1 MNRRDYC
8 AEVMA
13 NLRRLTERERSAVQT
28 ELEAHMED
36 HMLALIELGYDE
48 ALAEERMLQHM
59 GDPAEVGKRLNE
71 QYSAF
76 WLVVGRV
83 ATACLVFLAVLAL
96 TGALNTYYLFNS
108 LQARLAPWS
117 EIQPEWEEAVN
128 QKLDIRQ
135 PIGSD
140 ILRILGCG
148 TKHEENEDIAV
159 VVFCQYDQS
168 LFGLVSDRNID
179 WLDCRGESV
188 IGGGGGHSTSGA
200 AYSRRELV
208 VQAGD
213 PYVMAVWERYG
224 ERVEIQVPLEWE
236 DDYE

>member
-1 MNRRDYC
+1 
-8 AEVMA
+8 MA
-13 NLRRLTERERSAVQT
+13 NLRRVTSGERAAIRA

-48 ALAEERMLQHM
+48 TLAEERMLQHM
-59 GDPAEVGKRLNE
+59 GDPAEVGRELDR
-71 QYSAF
+71 QYSTF

-108 LQARLAPWS
+108 IQARLAPWS
-117 EIQPEWEEAVN
+117 EIQQEWEEAVN

-140 ILRILGCG
+140 ILRILGSG
-148 TKHEENEDIAV
+148 TKVEDGEDIAV

-168 LFGLVSDRNID
+168 PFGLVSQKHLR
-179 WLDCRGESV
+179 WLDCRGEEV
-188 IGGGGGHSTSGA
+188 ISGGGGHSTAGA
-200 AYSRRELV
+200 AYTRREIV

-213 PYVMAVWERYG
+213 PYIIAVWERYG
-224 ERVEIQVPLEWE
+224 ERVELQVPLAWE
-236 DDYE
+236 DAYE